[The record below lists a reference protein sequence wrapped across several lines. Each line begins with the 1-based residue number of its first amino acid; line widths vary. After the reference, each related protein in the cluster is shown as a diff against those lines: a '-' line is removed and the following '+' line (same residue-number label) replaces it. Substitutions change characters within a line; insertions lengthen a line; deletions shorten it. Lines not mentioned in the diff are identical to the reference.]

1 MYLSHPGVVRTLP
14 FAVFVAFILVAD
26 LVQGVPGLADFD
38 PRYIYPFKVMLVT
51 LLLALLWRRMEEL
64 RTLPANRKWLWLWAP
79 FVGLVVF
86 VLWINLDFGWLNLA
100 DPDAPGYNPRD
111 PETGELHW
119 PLALTRLAG
128 SALLVPIIEEL
139 FWRSFL
145 MRWITQSD
153 FLALAPA
160 AISAKAMLVSSL
172 IFGLEHTLW
181 FAGILA
187 GLAYGWLYRASG
199 SLWPP
204 IVAHGV
210 TNGVLGLWV
219 LGTGN
224 WWYW

>member
-1 MYLSHPGVVRTLP
+1 MVGDPMTEPGMYLSHPGVVRTLP

-38 PRYIYPFKVMLVT
+38 PRWIYPIKVLLVT
-51 LLLALLWRRMEEL
+51 VLLALLWRRLEEL
-64 RTLPANRKWLWLWAP
+64 RSLPADCKWLWLWAP
-79 FVGLVVF
+79 VVGLAVF
-86 VLWINLDFGWLNLA
+86 ALWVNLDFGWFNLA
-100 DPDAPGYNPRD
+100 APDASGYD
-111 PETGELHW
+111 PHDSETGRLQWH
-119 PLALTRLAG
+119 LAIMRLAG

-160 AISAKAMLVSSL
+160 AVTAKAVLVSSL

-187 GLAYGWLYRASG
+187 GL
-199 SLWPP
+199 
-204 IVAHGV
+204 
-210 TNGVLGLWV
+210 T
-219 LGTGN
+219 
-224 WWYW
+224 YW